1 MHGPLN
7 VKLPTDT
14 QNSTAL
20 LEGPSLSSASPLVKV
35 VPRRRKVWSTHWWND
50 ADRGKLEYVV

>member
-7 VKLPTDT
+7 FKLPTDT

-20 LEGPSLSSASPLVKV
+20 LEGPLPSPASPLVLYK
-35 VPRRRKVWSTHWWND
+35 
-50 ADRGKLEYVV
+50 